1 MFKLKT
7 IINFKNITILIVIYI
22 VYFDLIKNLQ
32 YLKLNKSEIKLRKE
46 EKIINSIQKDDQ
58 IFKIN
63 TSDLYDL
70 INIFYDH
77 RIVLL
82 DIDLINDVK
91 LSNEIRSVNDSQFD
105 SVEAYEINK
114 IDLLDS
120 YLNVNNLNTD
130 KIVISFGIFLESF
143 ENFYQVRNKIHFIN
157 LLLYFCYLTL
167 KFFQYLETNLNKNC
181 TKSNSYFTNGDK
193 HEILTGIFIK
203 CRPNLFIQIV
213 LLYKRGNFY
222 WTGSSNH
229 IETSNQPKYF
239 GDTPR
244 ALKQ

>member
-120 YLNVNNLNTD
+120 YLNVNNLNAD

-143 ENFYQVRNKIHFIN
+143 ENFYQVRNKIYFIN
-157 LLLYFCYLTL
+157 LLYFC
-167 KFFQYLETNLNKNC
+167 
-181 TKSNSYFTNGDK
+181 
-193 HEILTGIFIK
+193 
-203 CRPNLFIQIV
+203 
-213 LLYKRGNFY
+213 
-222 WTGSSNH
+222 
-229 IETSNQPKYF
+229 
-239 GDTPR
+239 
-244 ALKQ
+244 